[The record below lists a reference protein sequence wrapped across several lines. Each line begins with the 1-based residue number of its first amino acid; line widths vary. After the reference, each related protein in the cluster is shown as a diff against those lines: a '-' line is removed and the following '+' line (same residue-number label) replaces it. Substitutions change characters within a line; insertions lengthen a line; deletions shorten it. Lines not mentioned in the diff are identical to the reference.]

1 MTPVYVVTDT
11 EFDGPTPGRNSL
23 LSVGAVA
30 VAADGREVSAFEAV
44 LAPFPGAE
52 PDPGTLA
59 WFAGEPEAWAAATR
73 DPQPPEAVMARCK
86 HALIHVPPIAP
97 WARRGCA
104 RAVSGGSSS

>member
-73 DPQPPEAVMARCK
+73 DPQPPEAAGKWVVLLDPAGHPFCV
-86 HALIHVPPIAP
+86 AI
-97 WARRGCA
+97 WG
-104 RAVSGGSSS
+104 